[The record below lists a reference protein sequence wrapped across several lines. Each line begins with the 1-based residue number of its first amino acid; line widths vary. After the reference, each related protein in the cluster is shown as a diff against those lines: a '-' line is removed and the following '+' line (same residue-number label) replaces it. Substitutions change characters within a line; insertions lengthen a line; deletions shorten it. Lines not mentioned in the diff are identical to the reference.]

1 MLRKNLI
8 ANYLGQGWVALMGL
22 AFIPVYIKYLG
33 LEGWGLVAL
42 MSTLQA
48 WLLLLDAGLTP
59 AVSREMARF
68 TGGQLSAQA
77 VRYLLRT
84 LEGFYAIIAAL
95 VVGAFTLA
103 SPWMASH
110 WLTAKHLTVA
120 DTTWAL
126 VAMGVV
132 LAGRLV
138 EQGYRGVLRGLH
150 HQVWLNGADAFLA
163 TFRWAGAAGVVAIQ
177 PSLTAF
183 FFWQVLASLLSLGVL
198 SREARRILPPAPL
211 AGRFDFRCL
220 WRLRRFAG
228 GMALVTLLALGLTQI
243 DKLLLS
249 ALLPLDEYG
258 VYMLAVTLA
267 GGLSFLVMPATLAVG
282 PRLAQLVAQGDEA
295 GVADLFHKASQWVAA
310 IIVPVA
316 LTMVL
321 FSRDVLWVWT
331 GDPVLADRSAPLLSL
346 LALGTLLNAFMHIPY
361 QTQLAYGWT
370 GLAVRANAIAVAVL
384 LPAIVISVP
393 DHGAIAAAWIWCLL
407 NAGYVA
413 LVPHFMHD
421 KVLKGEKRVW
431 YARSVIWPTTAALLI
446 ILGGHELIEWVVIR
460 DGSSRFLE
468 AIVLGT
474 CALSGMVVGFA
485 LRLRLRMVGSQ
496 GV

>member
-95 VVGAFTLA
+95 VVGSFTLA

-110 WLTAKHLTVA
+110 WLTAKHLPVA

-126 VAMGVV
+126 VAMGGV

-138 EQGYRGVLRGLH
+138 EQGYRGILRGLH
-150 HQVWLNGADAFLA
+150 HHVWLNGVEALLA
-163 TFRWAGAAGVVAIQ
+163 TFRWAGAAGVIAIQ

-183 FFWQVLASLLSLGVL
+183 FFWQVLASLLSLCVL
-198 SREARRILPPAPL
+198 SREARRVLPPAPL
-211 AGRFDFRCL
+211 AGRFDFQCL

-228 GMALVTLLALGLTQI
+228 GMAMVTLLALGLTQI
-243 DKLLLS
+243 DKLFLS

-258 VYMLAVTLA
+258 VYMLAATLA

-295 GVADLFHKASQWVAA
+295 GVANLFHKASQWVAA

-331 GDPVLADRSAPLLSL
+331 GDPVLADRSAPLLRL

-393 DHGAIAAAWIWCLL
+393 EHGAIAAAWIWCLL
-407 NAGYVA
+407 NAGYVV

-421 KVLKGEKRVW
+421 RLLKGEKWQW
-431 YARSVIWPTTAALLI
+431 YWHIVLKPAAISTFVLLSLRPLFPSAESGRLAGAIFLTLAATLGFLTA
-446 ILGGHELIEWVVIR
+446 LGGARVTRLCFFGHP
-460 DGSSRFLE
+460 
-468 AIVLGT
+468 
-474 CALSGMVVGFA
+474 
-485 LRLRLRMVGSQ
+485 LRK
-496 GV
+496 